1 MCNIYNVFSIPG
13 MCQLAALT
21 DHVPVNPLLVTELSD
36 VNVTLR
42 NPVDELYVALG
53 TCCVCVCVCA
63 RARACACLC
72 VCVFACLCVCVC
84 VTVC

>member
-1 MCNIYNVFSIPG
+1 MCE
-13 MCQLAALT
+13 LAALT

-53 TCCVCVCVCA
+53 TCCVCVCVCVCA
-63 RARACACLC
+63 RARTASASAPHRTALPSRT
-72 VCVFACLCVCVC
+72 
-84 VTVC
+84 TVHGR

>member
-1 MCNIYNVFSIPG
+1 

-36 VNVTLR
+36 VNVTLS

-53 TCCVCVCVCA
+53 TCCVCVCA
-63 RARACACLC
+63 RARAR
-72 VCVFACLCVCVC
+72 VCVFVCLRVCVFVC
-84 VTVC
+84 VRVCHGV